1 VVQATAIMALL
12 QPSPEVFQ
20 LFDDVM
26 LLSDGMC
33 VYFGPREG
41 ILPFFENQGFRC
53 PPRMPVPGFL
63 QNITSRRDQKVG
75 RSYQLMLHC
84 MPSLSKV
91 LSRLCSPIN
100 PLAPDVTEDMPSQSP
115 SYNTN
120 TCLTEKR
127 ENGCFTIVLTES
139 SPPSTY
145 KNTSWSQQ

>member
-1 VVQATAIMALL
+1 MALL

-41 ILPFFENQGFRC
+41 VLPFFENQGFRC

-75 RSYQLMLHC
+75 RSYQPSCCTAEPSHHALPVQSTSTITSMFPDQSISSGCEGGHAITVIKLLHQH
-84 MPSLSKV
+84 LF
-91 LSRLCSPIN
+91 
-100 PLAPDVTEDMPSQSP
+100 D
-115 SYNTN
+115 
-120 TCLTEKR
+120 
-127 ENGCFTIVLTES
+127 
-139 SPPSTY
+139 
-145 KNTSWSQQ
+145 